1 MSTACVTGLTLSII
15 GFASAVLLMI
25 YSFVMLPVLMKND
38 SFRMQLD
45 TMTQQIYG
53 IPFSEMMEGYG
64 YSFE

>member
-1 MSTACVTGLTLSII
+1 MSTACDTGLTLSII